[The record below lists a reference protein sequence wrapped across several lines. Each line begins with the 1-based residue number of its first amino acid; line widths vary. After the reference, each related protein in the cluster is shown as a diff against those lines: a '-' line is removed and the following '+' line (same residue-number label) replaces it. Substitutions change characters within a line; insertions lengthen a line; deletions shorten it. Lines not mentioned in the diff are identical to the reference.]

1 MSDLSPTAPSV
12 TANVL
17 ERVLVAGDLSGLSE
31 SQRIEYYKAVC
42 ESLGLNPLTRPFEY
56 LRLNGRLV
64 LYATRAAA
72 DQLRSIHGISI
83 IDAQIERQDDLITVT
98 VRGRTRD
105 GREDVEV
112 GVVSVAG
119 LRGDALANAQMK
131 ALTKAKRRLTLS
143 LAGFGWLDETET
155 ETIPGAQRVSEP
167 QPAPALTDEV
177 HALRQLLAERA
188 KELPEDSPLRAQ
200 AREAWRSGDA
210 DAMREVLSAIEGEK
224 DEQPES

>member
-1 MSDLSPTAPSV
+1 MSELPATNPVNASA
-12 TANVL
+12 L
-17 ERVLVAGDLSGLSE
+17 ERVLVAGDLAGLNE

-83 IDAQIERQDDLITVT
+83 LDAQIERQDDLITVT

-105 GREDVEV
+105 GREDLEV

-119 LRGDALANAQMK
+119 LRGDALANAEMK

-143 LAGFGWLDETET
+143 LAGLGWLDETET
-155 ETIPGAQRVSEP
+155 ESIPGAQRVSEP
-167 QPAPALTDEV
+167 QPVTALPDEV
-177 HALRQLLAERA
+177 HALRQQLAERA

-200 AREAWRSGDA
+200 AREAWRSGDV
-210 DAMREVLSAIEGEK
+210 DLMREALSMIEEEK
-224 DEQPES
+224 

>member
-1 MSDLSPTAPSV
+1 MNEITPTNPVNAS
-12 TANVL
+12 AL

-31 SQRIEYYKAVC
+31 LQRIEYYKAVC

-64 LYATRAAA
+64 LYATRSAA

-83 IDAQIERQDDLITVT
+83 IDARIERQDDLITVT

-119 LRGDALANAQMK
+119 LRGEALANAQMK

-143 LAGFGWLDETET
+143 LAGLGWLDETEA
-155 ETIPGAQRVSEP
+155 ETIPGARRVSE
-167 QPAPALTDEV
+167 QQIAPAPSEV
-177 HALRQLLAERA
+177 EELRQLLADRA
-188 KELPEDSPLRAQ
+188 KGLPEDSPLRAW
-200 AREAWRSGDA
+200 AREAWRSGNA
-210 DAMREVLSAIEGEK
+210 DSMRAALSAIEEA
-224 DEQPES
+224 E

>member
-1 MSDLSPTAPSV
+1 MSDLSLTAPSV
-12 TANVL
+12 TANFL
-17 ERVLVAGDLSGLSE
+17 ERVLVAGDLAGLNE

-72 DQLRSIHGISI
+72 GQLRSIHGISI
-83 IDAQIERQDDLITVT
+83 LDAQIERQDDLITVT
-98 VRGRTRD
+98 VRGRNRD

-119 LRGDALANAQMK
+119 LRGEALANAQMK

-143 LAGFGWLDETET
+143 LAGLGWLDETEA
-155 ETIPGAQRVSEP
+155 ETIPGAQRVAEQQIAPVSSEV
-167 QPAPALTDEV
+167 E
-177 HALRQLLAERA
+177 ALRQLLAERA
-188 KELPEDSPLRAQ
+188 KELPADSPLRAQ
-200 AREAWRSGDA
+200 AREAWKSGDA

>member
-1 MSDLSPTAPSV
+1 MNEITPTNPVNAS
-12 TANVL
+12 AL
-17 ERVLVAGDLSGLSE
+17 ERVLVAGDLAGLNE
-31 SQRIEYYKAVC
+31 AQRIEYYKAVC

-72 DQLRSIHGISI
+72 DQLRAIHGISI
-83 IDAQIERQDDLITVT
+83 LDVRIEQKDDLVIVT

-112 GVVSVAG
+112 GAVSVAG

-143 LAGFGWLDETET
+143 LAGLGWLDETET
-155 ETIPGAQRVSEP
+155 DSVPGAQRVSE
-167 QPAPALTDEV
+167 QQIALAPEV
-177 HALRQLLAERA
+177 QELRQQLAERA
-188 KELPEDSPLRAQ
+188 KELPADSPLRER

-210 DAMREVLSAIEGEK
+210 DAMREVLSSIEGGKK
-224 DEQPES
+224 DE

>member
-1 MSDLSPTAPSV
+1 MSELPATNPVNASA
-12 TANVL
+12 L

-72 DQLRSIHGISI
+72 DQLRAIHGISI
-83 IDAQIERQDDLITVT
+83 VDVRVEYKDDMIVVT
-98 VRGRTRD
+98 VRGRD
-105 GREDVEV
+105 KSGREDVEV
-112 GVVSVAG
+112 GVVSTAG
-119 LRGDALANAQMK
+119 LRGDAQANAFMK

-143 LAGFGWLDETET
+143 LAGLGWLDESET

-167 QPAPALTDEV
+167 QPVLPAEV
-177 HALRQLLAERA
+177 QTLRQQLAERA
-188 KELPEDSPLRAQ
+188 KELPDDSPLRAQ
-200 AREAWRSGDA
+200 AREAWKSGDA
-210 DAMREVLSAIEGEK
+210 GQMRAALHAIEGEA
-224 DEQPES
+224 E

>member
-1 MSDLSPTAPSV
+1 MNEITPTNPVNTSA
-12 TANVL
+12 L
-17 ERVLVAGDLSGLSE
+17 ERILVAGDLAGLNE

-72 DQLRSIHGISI
+72 DQLRAIHGISI
-83 IDAQIERQDDLITVT
+83 LDVRIEQKDDLIIVT

-112 GVVSVAG
+112 GAVSVAG

-143 LAGFGWLDETET
+143 LAGLGWLDETET
-155 ETIPGAQRVSEP
+155 ETIPGAQRVAEL

-177 HALRQLLAERA
+177 HALRQQLAERA

-210 DAMREVLSAIEGEK
+210 DAMREALNAIEEGKK
-224 DEQPES
+224 DE

>member
-1 MSDLSPTAPSV
+1 MSESVIPSPG
-12 TANVL
+12 VL
-17 ERVLVAGDLSGLSE
+17 ERVLVAGDLSGLNE
-31 SQRIEYYKAVC
+31 TQRIEYYKAVC

-83 IDAQIERQDDLITVT
+83 LDAQIERQDDLITVT

-119 LRGDALANAQMK
+119 LRGDAQANAFMK

-143 LAGFGWLDETET
+143 LAGLGWLDESEA
-155 ETIPGAQRVSEP
+155 ETIPGAQRVSE
-167 QPAPALTDEV
+167 QQIAPAPEV
-177 HALRQLLAERA
+177 QELRQQLAERA

-200 AREAWRSGDA
+200 AREAWKSGDA

>member
-1 MSDLSPTAPSV
+1 MSELPATNPVNASA
-12 TANVL
+12 L
-17 ERVLVAGDLSGLSE
+17 ERVLVAGDLAGLNE

-72 DQLRSIHGISI
+72 DQLRAIHGISI
-83 IDAQIERQDDLITVT
+83 LDVRIEQKDDLVIVT

-112 GVVSVAG
+112 GAVSVAG

-143 LAGFGWLDETET
+143 LAGLGWLDETET
-155 ETIPGAQRVSEP
+155 DSVPGAQRVSE
-167 QPAPALTDEV
+167 QQLALAPEV
-177 HALRQLLAERA
+177 QELRQKLADVA
-188 KELPEDSPLRAQ
+188 KQLPEDSPLRAQ
-200 AREAWRSGDA
+200 AREAWRSGDV
-210 DAMREVLSAIEGEK
+210 DLMREALSKIEKEEK
-224 DEQPES
+224 DEQAA

>member
-1 MSDLSPTAPSV
+1 MSELPATNPVNASA
-12 TANVL
+12 L
-17 ERVLVAGDLSGLSE
+17 ERVLVAGDLAGLNE

-72 DQLRSIHGISI
+72 DQLRAIHSISI
-83 IDAQIERQDDLITVT
+83 LDAKIERQDDLITVT

-119 LRGDALANAQMK
+119 LRGEALANAQMK

-143 LAGFGWLDETET
+143 LAGLGWLDETET
-155 ETIPGAQRVSEP
+155 ESIPGAQRVSEP
-167 QPAPALTDEV
+167 QPVTALPDEV
-177 HALRQLLAERA
+177 HALRQQLAERA

-210 DAMREVLSAIEGEK
+210 DVMREVLSSIEGGKK
-224 DEQPES
+224 DE

>member
-1 MSDLSPTAPSV
+1 MSESVIPSPG
-12 TANVL
+12 VL
-17 ERVLVAGDLSGLSE
+17 ERVLVAGDLAGLSE
-31 SQRIEYYKAVC
+31 LQRIEYYKAVC

-72 DQLRSIHGISI
+72 DQLRAIHGVSI

-119 LRGDALANAQMK
+119 LRGDAQANAFMK

-143 LAGFGWLDETET
+143 LAGLGWLDESET
-155 ETIPGAQRVSEP
+155 ETIPGAQRIAEP
-167 QPAPALTDEV
+167 QLAPAPEV
-177 HALRQLLAERA
+177 QELRQQLAERA

-200 AREAWRSGDA
+200 AREAWRSGDV
-210 DAMREVLSAIEGEK
+210 DLMREALNKIEKEEK
-224 DEQPES
+224 DEQAA

>member
-1 MSDLSPTAPSV
+1 MSESITPS
-12 TANVL
+12 VL
-17 ERVLVAGDLSGLSE
+17 ERVLVSGDLAGLSE
-31 SQRIEYYKAVC
+31 SQRLEYYRAVC
-42 ESLGLNPLTRPFEY
+42 ESLSLNPLTRPFEY

-83 IDAQIERQDDLITVT
+83 IDVQIKRDNDLITVT

-105 GREDVEV
+105 GREDVEI

-143 LAGFGWLDETET
+143 LAGLGWLDETEA
-155 ETIPGAQRVSEP
+155 ETIPGAQRVAEQQIAPVSSEV
-167 QPAPALTDEV
+167 E
-177 HALRQLLAERA
+177 ALRKLLAERA

-200 AREAWRSGDA
+200 AREAWKSGDA

>member
-1 MSDLSPTAPSV
+1 MNEITPTNPVNAS
-12 TANVL
+12 AL

-72 DQLRSIHGISI
+72 DQLRAIHGISI
-83 IDAQIERQDDLITVT
+83 LDAKIERRDDLITVT

-112 GVVSVAG
+112 GVVSAAG
-119 LRGDALANAQMK
+119 LRGDALANAEMK

-143 LAGFGWLDETET
+143 LAGLGWLDESEA
-155 ETIPGAQRVSEP
+155 ETIPGAQRVSEL

-188 KELPEDSPLRAQ
+188 KELPDDSPLRAQ

-210 DAMREVLSAIEGEK
+210 DVMREVLSSIEGGKK
-224 DEQPES
+224 DE

>member
-1 MSDLSPTAPSV
+1 MSESVIPSPG
-12 TANVL
+12 VL
-17 ERVLVAGDLSGLSE
+17 ERALISGDLAGLNE
-31 SQRIEYYKAVC
+31 AQRIEYYKAVC

-72 DQLRSIHGISI
+72 DQLRAIHGISI

-105 GREDVEV
+105 GREDVEI

-119 LRGDALANAQMK
+119 LRGDAQANAFMK

-143 LAGFGWLDETET
+143 LAGLGWLDETET
-155 ETIPGAQRVSEP
+155 ESIPGAQRVSEP
-167 QPAPALTDEV
+167 QLAPVSSEV
-177 HALRQLLAERA
+177 ETLRQQLAERA
-188 KELPEDSPLRAQ
+188 KELPADSPLRVQ

-210 DAMREVLSAIEGEK
+210 DAMKEVLSAIEGGKK
-224 DEQPES
+224 DE

>member
-1 MSDLSPTAPSV
+1 MNELPTNPVNAG
-12 TANVL
+12 AL

-83 IDAQIERQDDLITVT
+83 IDARIERQDDLITVT

-105 GREDVEV
+105 GREDLEV

-119 LRGDALANAQMK
+119 LRGEALANAQMK

-143 LAGFGWLDETET
+143 LAGLGWLDETEA
-155 ETIPGAQRVSEP
+155 ETIPGARRVSE
-167 QPAPALTDEV
+167 QQIAPAPSEV
-177 HALRQLLAERA
+177 EELRQLLADRA
-188 KELPEDSPLRAQ
+188 KGLPEDSPLRAW
-200 AREAWRSGDA
+200 AREAWRSGNA
-210 DAMREVLSAIEGEK
+210 DSMRAALSAIEEA
-224 DEQPES
+224 E

>member
-1 MSDLSPTAPSV
+1 MNEITPTNPVNAS
-12 TANVL
+12 AL
-17 ERVLVAGDLSGLSE
+17 ERVLVAGDLAGLNE
-31 SQRIEYYKAVC
+31 AQRIEYYKAVC

-72 DQLRSIHGISI
+72 DQLRAIHGISI
-83 IDAQIERQDDLITVT
+83 LDVRIEQKDDLVIVT

-112 GVVSVAG
+112 GAVSVAG

-143 LAGFGWLDETET
+143 LAGLGWLDETET
-155 ETIPGAQRVSEP
+155 DSVPGAQRVSEQ
-167 QPAPALTDEV
+167 QPVTALPDEV
-177 HALRQLLAERA
+177 HALRQQLAERA
-188 KELPEDSPLRAQ
+188 KELPADSPLRER

-210 DAMREVLSAIEGEK
+210 DVIREVLSSIEGGKK
-224 DEQPES
+224 DE

>member
-1 MSDLSPTAPSV
+1 MSDLSPTPTPSV
-12 TANVL
+12 SVL
-17 ERVLVAGDLSGLSE
+17 ERVLVSGDLAGLNE

-72 DQLRSIHGISI
+72 DQLRAIHGISI
-83 IDAQIERQDDLITVT
+83 LDVRIEQKDDLVIVT

-112 GVVSVAG
+112 GAVSVAG

-131 ALTKAKRRLTLS
+131 VLTKAKRRLTLS
-143 LAGFGWLDETET
+143 LAGLGWLDESET

-167 QPAPALTDEV
+167 QLAPAPEV
-177 HALRQLLAERA
+177 QELRQQLAERA
-188 KELPEDSPLRAQ
+188 RELPADSPLRAQ
-200 AREAWRSGDA
+200 AREAWKSGDA
-210 DAMREVLSAIEGEK
+210 DVMREVLVMIEGGK
-224 DEQPES
+224 QDE

>member
-1 MSDLSPTAPSV
+1 MSELPATNPVNAST
-12 TANVL
+12 L

-83 IDAQIERQDDLITVT
+83 VDVQIERDNDLITVT
-98 VRGRTRD
+98 VRGRNRD
-105 GREDVEV
+105 GREDVEI

-119 LRGDALANAQMK
+119 LRGDALANAEMK

-143 LAGFGWLDETET
+143 LAGLGWLDETEA
-155 ETIPGAQRVSEP
+155 ESIPGAQRE
-167 QPAPALTDEV
+167 PAPALPDEV
-177 HALRQLLAERA
+177 QVLRQQLADAA
-188 KELPEDSPLRAQ
+188 KQLPENSPLRAQ
-200 AREAWRSGDA
+200 AREAWKSGDA

>member
-1 MSDLSPTAPSV
+1 MSDLSVTPSV

-17 ERVLVAGDLSGLSE
+17 ERALISGDLAGLNE
-31 SQRIEYYKAVC
+31 SQRLEYYRAVC
-42 ESLGLNPLTRPFEY
+42 DSLGLNPLTRPFEY

-72 DQLRSIHGISI
+72 DQLRAIHGISI

-98 VRGRTRD
+98 VRGRNRD
-105 GREDVEV
+105 GREDVEI

-119 LRGDALANAQMK
+119 LRGDALANAEMK

-143 LAGFGWLDETET
+143 LAGLGWLDETET

-200 AREAWRSGDA
+200 AREAWKSGDA
-210 DAMREVLSAIEGEK
+210 DAMREVLVMIEGGK
-224 DEQPES
+224 QDE

>member
-1 MSDLSPTAPSV
+1 MNEITPTNPVNTSA
-12 TANVL
+12 L
-17 ERVLVAGDLSGLSE
+17 ERVLVAGDLAGLNE

-42 ESLGLNPLTRPFEY
+42 ESLGINPLTRPFEY

-83 IDAQIERQDDLITVT
+83 LDAQIERQDDLITVT

-119 LRGDALANAQMK
+119 LRGDAQANAFMK

-143 LAGFGWLDETET
+143 LAGLGWLDESET

-167 QPAPALTDEV
+167 GPALTDEV
-177 HALRQLLAERA
+177 HALRQKLAERA
-188 KELPEDSPLRAQ
+188 KELPEDSSLREK
-200 AREAWRSGDA
+200 AREAWRSGDV
-210 DAMREVLSAIEGEK
+210 DLMREALSKIEKEEK
-224 DEQPES
+224 DEQAA

>member
-1 MSDLSPTAPSV
+1 MSDLSPTTPSV
-12 TANVL
+12 TAGVL
-17 ERVLVAGDLSGLSE
+17 ERALVSGDLAGLNE
-31 SQRIEYYKAVC
+31 SQRLEYYRAVC

-72 DQLRSIHGISI
+72 DQLRAIHGISI
-83 IDAQIERQDDLITVT
+83 LDAKIEQKDDLLIVT

-112 GVVSVAG
+112 GAVSVAG
-119 LRGDALANAQMK
+119 LRGEALANAQMK

-143 LAGFGWLDETET
+143 LAGLGWLDETEA

-167 QPAPALTDEV
+167 APALPDEV
-177 HALRQLLAERA
+177 HELRHRLAERA

-200 AREAWRSGDA
+200 AREAWKSGDA
-210 DAMREVLSAIEGEK
+210 DAMREVLVMIEGGK
-224 DEQPES
+224 QDE

>member
-1 MSDLSPTAPSV
+1 MSESVIPSPG
-12 TANVL
+12 VL

-72 DQLRSIHGISI
+72 DQLRAIHGISI
-83 IDAQIERQDDLITVT
+83 LDVRIEQKDDLVVVT

-112 GVVSVAG
+112 GAVSVAG
-119 LRGDALANAQMK
+119 LRGDAMANAQMK

-143 LAGFGWLDETET
+143 LAGLGWLDETET
-155 ETIPGAQRVSEP
+155 DSVPGAQRVSE
-167 QPAPALTDEV
+167 QQIAPAPSEV
-177 HALRQLLAERA
+177 EELRQLLADRA
-188 KELPEDSPLRAQ
+188 KGLPEDSPLRAQ
-200 AREAWRSGDA
+200 AREAWRSGNA
-210 DAMREVLSAIEGEK
+210 DSMRAALSAIEEA
-224 DEQPES
+224 E

>member
-1 MSDLSPTAPSV
+1 MSELPATNPVNASA
-12 TANVL
+12 L
-17 ERVLVAGDLSGLSE
+17 ERVLVAGDLAGLSE

-72 DQLRSIHGISI
+72 DQLRAIHGISI
-83 IDAQIERQDDLITVT
+83 LDAKIERRDDLITVT

-112 GVVSVAG
+112 GVVSAAG
-119 LRGDALANAQMK
+119 LRNDALANAEMK

-143 LAGFGWLDETET
+143 LAGLGWLDESEA

-200 AREAWRSGDA
+200 AREAWKSGDA
-210 DAMREVLSAIEGEK
+210 DAMREVLVMIEGGK
-224 DEQPES
+224 QDE

>member
-1 MSDLSPTAPSV
+1 MSESVIPSPG
-12 TANVL
+12 VL

-31 SQRIEYYKAVC
+31 SQRLEYYRAVC

-72 DQLRSIHGISI
+72 DQLRAIHGISI

-119 LRGDALANAQMK
+119 LRGEALANAQMK

-143 LAGFGWLDETET
+143 LAGLGWLDETEA
-155 ETIPGAQRVSEP
+155 ETIPGAQRVSE
-167 QPAPALTDEV
+167 QQLVLAPEV
-177 HALRQLLAERA
+177 QELRQQLAERA
-188 KELPEDSPLRAQ
+188 KGLPEDSPLRAQ
-200 AREAWRSGDA
+200 AREAWRSGNA
-210 DAMREVLSAIEGEK
+210 DSMRAALSAIEEA
-224 DEQPES
+224 E

>member
-1 MSDLSPTAPSV
+1 MSELPATNPVNASA
-12 TANVL
+12 L
-17 ERVLVAGDLSGLSE
+17 ERVLVAGDLAGLNE
-31 SQRIEYYKAVC
+31 AQRIEYYKAVC

-83 IDAQIERQDDLITVT
+83 LDAQIERQDDLITVT

-119 LRGDALANAQMK
+119 LRGDAQANAFMK

-143 LAGFGWLDETET
+143 LAGLGWLDETEA
-155 ETIPGAQRVSEP
+155 ETIPGAQRVTE
-167 QPAPALTDEV
+167 PAPALTDEV

-210 DAMREVLSAIEGEK
+210 DAMREALNAIEEGKK
-224 DEQPES
+224 DE

>member
-1 MSDLSPTAPSV
+1 MSDLSLTAPSV
-12 TANVL
+12 TANFL
-17 ERVLVAGDLSGLSE
+17 ERVLVAGDLAGLNE

-64 LYATRAAA
+64 LYATRSAA
-72 DQLRSIHGISI
+72 DQLRAIHGISI
-83 IDAQIERQDDLITVT
+83 LDVRIEQKDDLVIVT

-112 GVVSVAG
+112 GAVSVAG

-143 LAGFGWLDETET
+143 LAGLGWLDESET

-167 QPAPALTDEV
+167 QLAPAPEV
-177 HALRQLLAERA
+177 QELRQQLAERA
-188 KELPEDSPLRAQ
+188 RELPADSPLRAQ
-200 AREAWRSGDA
+200 ARDAWKSGDA
-210 DAMREVLSAIEGEK
+210 VLMREALSKIEKEEK
-224 DEQPES
+224 DEQAA

>member
-1 MSDLSPTAPSV
+1 MNEITPTNPVNAS
-12 TANVL
+12 AL
-17 ERVLVAGDLSGLSE
+17 ERVLVAGDLAGLNE
-31 SQRIEYYKAVC
+31 AQRIEYYKAVC

-72 DQLRSIHGISI
+72 DQLRAIHGISI
-83 IDAQIERQDDLITVT
+83 LDVRIEQKDDLVIVT

-112 GVVSVAG
+112 GAVSVAG

-143 LAGFGWLDETET
+143 LAGLGWLDETET
-155 ETIPGAQRVSEP
+155 DSVPGAQRVSE
-167 QPAPALTDEV
+167 QQLALAPEV
-177 HALRQLLAERA
+177 QELRQKLADVA
-188 KELPEDSPLRAQ
+188 KQLPEDSPLRAQ
-200 AREAWRSGDA
+200 AREAWRSGDV
-210 DAMREVLSAIEGEK
+210 DLMREALSKIEKEEK
-224 DEQPES
+224 DEQAA